1 LAQLSAPIE
10 QTFSFLTILVLCLLQ
25 TGRFRWSPAP
35 LKEELAN
42 MSEKP
47 GLVGDVLN
55 EFFRKV
61 SESPLITSSIG
72 TGLVELARDG
82 KLKDVS
88 AVQQVLQGA
97 DKAQK

>member
-1 LAQLSAPIE
+1 M
-10 QTFSFLTILVLCLLQ
+10 
-25 TGRFRWSPAP
+25 
-35 LKEELAN
+35 N
-42 MSEKP
+42 EKP

-55 EFFRKV
+55 EFFHKV
-61 SESPLITSSIG
+61 TGNPIITSSIT
-72 TGLVELARDG
+72 TGLAELARDG

>member
-1 LAQLSAPIE
+1 MFDSACPSAP
-10 QTFSFLTILVLCLLQ
+10 S
-25 TGRFRWSPAP
+25 
-35 LKEELAN
+35 KEELTD

-55 EFFRKV
+55 EFFHKV
-61 SESPLITSSIG
+61 SESPFITSSIA
-72 TGLVELARDG
+72 TGLTELARDG

-88 AVQQVLQGA
+88 AIQQVLQGA

>member
-1 LAQLSAPIE
+1 L
-10 QTFSFLTILVLCLLQ
+10 
-25 TGRFRWSPAP
+25 SPAP
-35 LKEELAN
+35 LKEELTY
-42 MSEKP
+42 MSKNP

-55 EFFRKV
+55 AFFHRV
-61 SESPLITSSIG
+61 SESPLITSSM
-72 TGLVELARDG
+72 TMGLAELARDG